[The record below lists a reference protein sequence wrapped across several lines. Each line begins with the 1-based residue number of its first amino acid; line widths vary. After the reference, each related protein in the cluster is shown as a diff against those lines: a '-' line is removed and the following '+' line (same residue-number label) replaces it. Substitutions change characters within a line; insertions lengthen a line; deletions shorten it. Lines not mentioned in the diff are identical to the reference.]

1 MQKSYPL
8 NPTVV
13 NTPPAVFRLA
23 RLLMRKDIPGG
34 WRLFTMARKLG
45 MLDVL
50 YRCPLSDRVSVNVP
64 LFSPD
69 DAMDRESVGQYESQ
83 VIDMVSYWI
92 NQMPG
97 PVDLVDCGANIGLIT
112 ARLVAACP
120 GIAGVAAFEPNER
133 IFNVLKGNVEQ
144 LPVEAKAHMAAVGNQ
159 CGTCEL
165 INSRHDPSDHARFI
179 QPTPQGQIQLLRI
192 DDLGIGDDR
201 FLAIKIDV
209 EGNELQVV
217 EGAAETLARSRQF
230 CIVFEAHPLQVER
243 TGIEP
248 AQIMRFIDNIRPC
261 RFFVCEEPGLEVF
274 ADRDFFSQ
282 TPHNRMYNLFCRSTG
297 DGNE

>member
-23 RLLMRKDIPGG
+23 RLLMRNKIPGG
-34 WRLFTMARKLG
+34 WRLFTMARRLG

-69 DAMDRESVGQYESQ
+69 DAMDREGVGQYESQ
-83 VIDMVSYWI
+83 VIDMVSSWI

-120 GIAGVAAFEPNER
+120 GIAGVEAFEPNQR
-133 IFNVLKGNVEQ
+133 IFDVLRGNFEQ

-159 CGTCEL
+159 CGMCEL
-165 INSRHDPSDHARFI
+165 LNSSHDPSDHARFI
-179 QPTPQGQIQLLRI
+179 QPTPQGEIQLIRI
-192 DDLGIGDDR
+192 DDLGIDGDR

-230 CIVFEAHPLQVER
+230 CIVFEAHPIQVER
-243 TGIEP
+243 TGIDP
-248 AQIMRFIDNIRPC
+248 AQIMRLIDQIRPC

-274 ADRDFFSQ
+274 AGRDFFRQ
-282 TPHNRMYNLFCRSTG
+282 TPQNRMYNLFCRSTD
-297 DGNE
+297 DG